1 MESDLWKD
9 QANCKN
15 VDTNIF
21 FPNDMGQIKPEKMSE
36 ALHYCHNC
44 PVSDKCLDYAINSNI
59 QVGIWGGMST
69 RARRQ
74 IAIERRKVMRTN
86 VPHGTVTMFSRE
98 YSLFRQGNGPEP
110 CNQCKIAHRNYRA
123 LQAKRIRKTNKIAV

>member
-15 VDTNIF
+15 VDTNVF
-21 FPNDMGQIKPEKMSE
+21 FPNDMGQIKPEKMTE
-36 ALHYCHNC
+36 ALHYCFSC
-44 PVSDKCLDYAINSNI
+44 PVKEQCLEYAINSNI

-74 IAIERRKVMRTN
+74 IAIERRKEIRN
-86 VPHGTVTMFSRE
+86 HVPHGTVTMFSRE
-98 YSLFRQGNGPEP
+98 YSAFRKGEGPAP
-110 CNQCKIAHRNYRA
+110 CNQCQIAHRSYRTS
-123 LQAKRIRKTNKIAV
+123 QAKRIRAHKIAV

>member
-15 VDTNIF
+15 VDTNVF
-21 FPNDMGQIKPEKMSE
+21 FPNDMGQIKPEKMTE
-36 ALHYCHNC
+36 ALHYCYSC
-44 PVSDKCLDYAINSNI
+44 PVKEQCLEYAINSNI

-74 IAIERRKVMRTN
+74 IAVERRKEMRTY

-98 YSLFRQGNGPEP
+98 YSAFRKGEGPAP
-110 CNQCKIAHRNYRA
+110 CNQCQIAHRSYRA
-123 LQAKRIRKTNKIAV
+123 SQAKRIRAHKIAV